1 MYNLKKKELY
11 KILTKFHKFYYEMK
25 ILVSKKQ
32 NNNNLNIDKEN
43 NCINVY
49 KIKRG
54 NTIRFPLFI
63 YYKYF

>member
-11 KILTKFHKFYYEMK
+11 KILTKFHKFYYGMK
-25 ILVSKKQ
+25 ILVSQKQ
-32 NNNNLNIDKEN
+32 KNNNQNKN

-54 NTIRFPLFI
+54 NTIIFPLFI